1 MSSLKIYKASAGS
14 GKTYRLALEFLKI
27 VLSNPKDYRKVLAVT
42 FTNKATA
49 EMKSRILNELHEL
62 TISSNS
68 GYLDALETETGLAK
82 QEIKLRAQ
90 EVLNYFLH
98 DYSRFAV
105 STIDSFF
112 QNVIR
117 SFGREIGIHSGF
129 NIEMNDKAVLEES
142 IDRLFFNLDK
152 NESLSKWLLDYAE
165 NQLRNGKSWNFRN
178 EVSRFAEN
186 IFKEDFKQLP
196 AEILQK
202 ISDKPFMDGYRK
214 ELNRVKQE
222 FEKKY
227 EAIGKEAEEII
238 ANAGLRVE
246 NFVYARSGVAGYLV
260 KLKNGPSEP
269 GKRALDARNE
279 PTKWYSGKTASDVK
293 VAIEG
298 AFNNGLNRLL
308 NEAVDTWY
316 EKSVYYFTAK
326 EIANNLYQLGM
337 LNDLAQELRAYCR
350 DNNIMLLSDSGE
362 LLSHII
368 NDGETPFV
376 YEKIGNH
383 FQNYMIDEFQDT
395 SGMQWNNLRPLVG
408 NALAEGEDCL
418 IVGDVKQSI
427 YRWRNGDWKLLA
439 HQVKADLGDWGV
451 QEVNMDRNWR
461 SSNNVVSLVNTFF
474 KHAPSVLVQDI
485 QNEVNDKVPIE
496 GLKEQAE
503 IINEAY
509 KVHHQHVQKSK
520 LQGLVNIELLNA
532 EKGSDWQ
539 AEALDK
545 MVTDIEQLQDKRVPL
560 KDISILVRTGREGQK
575 VVDRLLEAKKN
586 SDGKYRYDVI
596 SSYSLY
602 IENAPSVRFILG
614 FLSYLNS
621 NIDEINQAY
630 LISDFQKYLL
640 PQLKELGKQPPI
652 AGNNNAQL
660 NLFDAPKVEEPE
672 WQQLFEESEAVSKQ
686 FFPFFFGEEKQQLVD
701 QLRFSSLT
709 ETVNEIIRLYG
720 LNELASEIPFLF
732 AFQDELEN
740 FAMRDNSDITSFLEW
755 WEQNGSSKTIDS
767 AEGQN
772 AIQVYTIHKS
782 KGLEF
787 KAVIIPFCNW
797 DLAPKSGTMMWCI
810 PPCEPYDKL
819 AITPVAYGKNLVNSL
834 FAPNYIHEKILS
846 YVDNLNL
853 LYVALTRAEEALYV
867 YAPKAKKLNGVD
879 NAARLLQHILDKCST
894 FANEEEFPM
903 LTLSEHLTDNG
914 LRAGEVAEYKTETK
928 KLEIENYQ
936 LNRLN
941 VTDYSK
947 RLKLRMHSQDYFIV
961 DENPRQTR
969 INHGK
974 IVHETLAAIH
984 TKADLKRIID
994 RKILEG
1000 KISVDEADELQLQLS
1015 EALEQELVASWFDG
1029 SWEVYNERDILLS
1042 NGTTRRPD
1050 RIMVKDN
1057 RCVVVDFKTGEEDH
1071 KYLKQVSAYMK
1082 LLAEIGFS
1090 QVEGYIWYIHKNSV
1104 ISVSK

>member
-62 TISSNS
+62 TITDNS
-68 GYLDALETETGLAK
+68 GYLDALVEETGLSK
-82 QEIKLRAQ
+82 QDIKLKAQ

-202 ISDKPFMDGYRK
+202 ISDKSFMDGYRK
-214 ELNRVKQE
+214 ELNKVKLE
-222 FEKKY
+222 FEKYY
-227 EAIGKEAEEII
+227 EKLGKEAEELIQ
-238 ANAGLRVE
+238 NAGLRVE
-246 NFVYARSGVAGYLV
+246 SFVYGKTGVAGYLV
-260 KLKNGPSEP
+260 RLKNGPVEP
-269 GKRALDARNE
+269 GKRAMDARNE
-279 PTKWYSGKTASDVK
+279 PSKWYSGKTASDVK

-308 NEAVDTWY
+308 NDAVDTWY
-316 EKSVYYFTAK
+316 EKSAYYFTAK
-326 EIANNLYQLGM
+326 EIVNNLYQLGM
-337 LNDLAQELRAYCR
+337 LNDLAQELRNYCR

-439 HQVKADLGDWGV
+439 HQVKEDLGDWGV
-451 QEVNMDRNWR
+451 REVNMDRNWR
-461 SSNNVVSLVNTFF
+461 SSNNVVSLVNTIF
-474 KHAPSVLVQDI
+474 KYAPSVLVQDI
-485 QNEVNDKVPIE
+485 QNEVNDKVPVD
-496 GLKEQAE
+496 GLKEKAE

-509 KVHHQHVQKSK
+509 KAHHQHVQKSGLK
-520 LQGLVNIELLNA
+520 GLVNIELLNA
-532 EKGSDWQ
+532 ERGVDWQ
-539 AEALDK
+539 AESLDK
-545 MVTDIEQLQDKRVPL
+545 MVENIEALQDRNVPL

-575 VVDRLLEAKKN
+575 VVDRLLEAKKSAN
-586 SDGKYRYDVI
+586 GKYRYDVI

-614 FLSYLNS
+614 FLKFLNDS
-621 NIDEINQAY
+621 SDEVNQAY

-640 PQLKELGKQPPI
+640 PQLKEMGKQPPI
-652 AGNNNAQL
+652 AGDNNAQL
-660 NLFDAPKVEEPE
+660 NLFDSPVDNEPD
-672 WQQLFEESEAVSKQ
+672 WQQLFEESEQVSKR
-686 FFPFFFGEEKQQLVD
+686 FFPFFFDEDQQQLVD
-701 QLRFSSLT
+701 KLRFSSLT
-709 ETVNEIIRLYG
+709 ETVNEIIRMYG
-720 LNELASEIPFLF
+720 FNELTAEIPFLF
-732 AFQDELEN
+732 AFLDELEN
-740 FAMRDNSDITSFLEW
+740 YSMRENSDITSFLEW
-755 WEQNGSSKTIDS
+755 WDMNGSAKTIDS
-767 AEGQN
+767 AEGQD
-772 AIQVYTIHKS
+772 AIQVFTIHKS

-787 KAVIIPFCNW
+787 KAVIIPFCSW
-797 DLAPKSGTMMWCI
+797 DLVPKNGTMMWCF
-810 PPCEPYDKL
+810 PPCAPYDQL
-819 AITPVAYGKNLVNSL
+819 AITPVAYGKSLVNSL

-867 YAPKAKKLNGVD
+867 YAPKSKKLNGVD
-879 NAARLLQHILDKCST
+879 NVAKLLQHILDNCST
-894 FANEEEFPM
+894 FSNEEDFSM
-903 LTLSEHLTDNG
+903 LQLSDYLIENG
-914 LRAGEVAEYKTETK
+914 LRAGG
-928 KLEIENYQ
+928 IELFQAKARELTVQNYQ

-941 VTDYSK
+941 ITDYSR

-984 TKADLKRIID
+984 TKDDLKRIID
-994 RKILEG
+994 KKVLEG
-1000 KISVDEADELQLQLS
+1000 KISVDEADELQMQLNG
-1015 EALEQELVASWFDG
+1015 ALEQELVASWFDG

-1042 NGTTRRPD
+1042 NGSSRRPD
-1050 RIMVKDN
+1050 RIMVKEN
-1057 RCVVVDFKTGEEDH
+1057 QCVVVDFKTGEEDD
-1071 KYLKQVSAYMK
+1071 KYLKQVAAYMK
-1082 LLAEIGFS
+1082 LLTEIGFTS
-1090 QVEGYIWYIHKNSV
+1090 VEGYIWYIHKNEV
-1104 ISVSK
+1104 VEVK